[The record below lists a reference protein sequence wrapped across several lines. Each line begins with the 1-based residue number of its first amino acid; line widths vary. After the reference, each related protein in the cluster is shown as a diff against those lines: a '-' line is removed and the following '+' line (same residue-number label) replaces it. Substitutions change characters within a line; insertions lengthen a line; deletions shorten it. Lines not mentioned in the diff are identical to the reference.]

1 MYIIVTHTGFH
12 ENRINNTM
20 ADEVKETLRAW
31 LAIDDQMRTLQAQMK
46 TLRDQ
51 KTTLGAQVLAYMK
64 DNDLANFVLDGTGG
78 TIARSERVS
87 RPALKRSTLRQQLF
101 LQFADQP
108 ERVAEA
114 LRAIEGIPEG
124 GDDMSVGGTKRDILS
139 RRLPRSQ
146 NISLN

>member
-1 MYIIVTHTGFH
+1 
-12 ENRINNTM
+12 M
-20 ADEVKETLRAW
+20 ADEVKESLRAW
-31 LAIDDQMRTLQAQMK
+31 IAADDEIRALQAQIK
-46 TLRDQ
+46 TIRDRKNQ
-51 KTTLGAQVLAYMK
+51 LGAQVLSYMK
-64 DNDLANFVLDGTGG
+64 DNDLANFVLDGPGG

-124 GDDMSVGGTKRDILS
+124 ADDMSVGGTKRDILS

>member
-1 MYIIVTHTGFH
+1 
-12 ENRINNTM
+12 M
-20 ADEVKETLRAW
+20 ADEVKESLRAW
-31 LAIDDQMRTLQAQMK
+31 IACDDQIRALQAQVK
-46 TLRDQ
+46 EIRDRKNQ
-51 KTTLGAQVLAYMK
+51 LGAQVLAYMK
-64 DNDLANFVLDGTGG
+64 DNDLANFVLDGPGG